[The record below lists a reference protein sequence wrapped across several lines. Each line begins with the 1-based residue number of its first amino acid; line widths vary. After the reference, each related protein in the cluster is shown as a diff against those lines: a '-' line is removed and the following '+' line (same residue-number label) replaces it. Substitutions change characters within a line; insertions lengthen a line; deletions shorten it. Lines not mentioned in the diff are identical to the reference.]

1 MPVSSQAA
9 SARDRMRTRGAPE
22 PSAVVPRGVWNTK
35 DVSDEHVADA
45 APLAQRGT
53 EFRGRRVA
61 MNSMTLLAGQVLFT
75 AIGFVT
81 TPIVLTHIG
90 LVEFGLWGLIMTAV
104 GYITVVDPGF
114 GDLITRYGARA
125 HLEGNRALGARL
137 CSLASLLWL
146 GLGVLGLP
154 LLLWAV
160 PAWIPHLG
168 LHHGLDHV
176 AIEFFEWGYAYTVA
190 GCVTAIMSSRLTA
203 IGDQWLVTVIDGF
216 TRLLYA
222 VVLLSM
228 LLTGSRLSALVVAS
242 SVQLLVTFVVTLGFV
257 WRRAGAPYGNPLRLH
272 GAMVRE
278 ATRFGGW
285 LQLGG
290 VLELLTYETDA
301 FVISTFVSVRRNGTF
316 TIAQKPAGMTTY
328 FSGIAQTSALAAL
341 SAAHAA
347 REGLSSMRRMY
358 TRANRLSVLLGCLIG
373 GLFLG
378 TAPVFLAAWL
388 GHYQGGIAVTDGA
401 TCLAVAALMLGLPR
415 PAAAAVIMAMGKV
428 GIGVRAQA
436 AAFAINLVLTIVLV
450 APLGMFGVMLATVVA
465 KGVATG
471 YLLVRF
477 HRLVDGTARELLFG
491 WMGRLVLAVGVGA
504 GVARLALLGMP
515 DAVVH
520 QRGPALV
527 AFLVLGALYTTAFA
541 AVIRATRY
549 FGDDDLRWFEQ
560 ILPAP
565 LARLA
570 ASRVTRRLV
579 GVPA

>member
-9 SARDRMRTRGAPE
+9 SAPDRMRVTPRAR
-22 PSAVVPRGVWNTK
+22 SAAVPDGVWNTK
-35 DVSDEHVADA
+35 DVSDEHVGDA
-45 APLAQRGT
+45 VPGAQRGA
-53 EFRGRRVA
+53 EYRGRRVA
-61 MNSMTLLAGQVLFT
+61 FNSMTLLGGQVLFT

-81 TPIVLTHIG
+81 TPVILTHIG
-90 LVEFGLWGLIMTAV
+90 LVEFGLWGLIMTTV
-104 GYITVVDPGF
+104 GYVTVVDPGF

-154 LLLWAV
+154 LLLWVV

-168 LHHGLDHV
+168 LHKGLANV
-176 AIEFFEWGYAYTVA
+176 AIQFFDWGYAYTVA
-190 GCVTAIMSSRLTA
+190 GCLTAIMSSRLTA
-203 IGDQWLVTVIDGF
+203 IGEQWLVTAIDAV

-242 SVQLLVTFVVTLGFV
+242 SVQLLVAFVVTLGFV

-301 FVISTFVSVRRNGTF
+301 VVISTFVSVGRNGTF

-341 SAAHAA
+341 SAAYAA
-347 REGLSSMRRMY
+347 KEGLAAMRRMY

-388 GHYQGGIAVTDGA
+388 GHYPGGIGVTDAA
-401 TCLAVAALMLGLPR
+401 TCLAVVALMLGLPR
-415 PAAAAVIMAMGKV
+415 PAAAAVIMAMGRV
-428 GIGVRAQA
+428 GLGVRAQA
-436 AAFAINLVLTIVLV
+436 AAFAINLVLTIALV
-450 APLGMFGVMLATVVA
+450 KPLGMFGVMLATVVA
-465 KGVATG
+465 KAVATG

-477 HRLVDGTARELLFG
+477 HRLVDGTARELLFS
-491 WMGRLVLAVGVGA
+491 WMSRLVLAVVAGA
-504 GVARLALLGMP
+504 GVARLALLAMP
-515 DAVVH
+515 ASVVH

-527 AFLVLGALYTTAFA
+527 AFLVLGTLYLCVFS
-541 AVIRATRY
+541 AVVRATRY
-549 FGDDDLRWFEQ
+549 FSDEDLRWFEQ

-565 LARLA
+565 LARLV

-579 GVPA
+579 GMPA